1 MFSIQGEDA
10 LPADII
16 ALSVSFRNGGMFYK
30 ENAISKCY

>member
-16 ALSVSFRNGGMFYK
+16 TLSVSFRKGGIFYTEK
-30 ENAISKCY
+30 AISK